1 MSKVTIRIGGMTCE
15 GCVRSVT
22 NVLGRVPG
30 VRVEKVEI
38 GSAQVDLDAGADPSR
53 VRQAIEKAGFTVLA

>member
-1 MSKVTIRIGGMTCE
+1 MTCE

-30 VRVEKVEI
+30 VRVEKVDI
-38 GSAQVDLDAGADPSR
+38 GSAVVDLDPTTDRAK
-53 VRQAIEKAGFTVLA
+53 VEQAIEKAGFSVERA